1 MGVRVCRDVFLCY
14 FWCGFAEIYILNCGI
29 AVKIFSKFSECS
41 SDSVDCGIEM
51 GVTVFHAYVWG
62 I

>member
-1 MGVRVCRDVFLCY
+1 MGVRVCRDVVFFLLFLVRFCRNLH
-14 FWCGFAEIYILNCGI
+14 FNCGI

-41 SDSVDCGIEM
+41 SDSIDYQM
-51 GVTVFHAYVWG
+51 GVTVFHAYVWD